1 MEKRFYE
8 PLTNRPL
15 FAAVTSGKIS
25 PALLQNRCFSQS
37 SIQSSGERKLLSNFA
52 WFCIQE
58 AKKARAR

>member
-8 PLTNRPL
+8 PLTNPPL
-15 FAAVTSGKIS
+15 FAAVALGKIY

-37 SIQSSGERKLLSNFA
+37 SVQSSGERKLLSSFA